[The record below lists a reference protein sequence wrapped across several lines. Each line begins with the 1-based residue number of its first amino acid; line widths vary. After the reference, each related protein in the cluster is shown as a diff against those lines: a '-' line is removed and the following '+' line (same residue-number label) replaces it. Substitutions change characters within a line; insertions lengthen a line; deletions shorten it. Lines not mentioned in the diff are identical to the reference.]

1 MGQQAAAIMV
11 GIIPS
16 KALWG
21 RLMNEDGEHI
31 WEDLAYSKH
40 PDCGEDHDCIGF
52 AATLS
57 NGAERGE
64 GMLRKSAALLDL
76 ETTYSKDVRRARD
89 KWDAFA
95 AWMLKEHNIELPA
108 PTLLIAV
115 VERA

>member
-16 KALWG
+16 KSLWG
-21 RLMNEDGEHI
+21 RLMNEDGEHV
-31 WEDLAYSKH
+31 WEDLPYAKH

-57 NGAERGE
+57 NGAKRNE
-64 GMLRKSAALLDL
+64 GLLRQSAALADFAAA
-76 ETTYSKDVRRARD
+76 YPKDVKRARE
-89 KWDAFA
+89 KWDAFEA
-95 AWMLKEHNIELPA
+95 YMIKTHGIELPE
-108 PTLLIAV
+108 PTLIVAV